1 MISNGVEN
9 KYFIAI
15 TFTTL
20 MFASSVLY
28 SAESEAFIELKN
40 STAFARLCQNGICT
54 NISIENS
61 NFNDF
66 IDIKNYLF
74 HMKIITS
81 CLIPFPESM
90 NVEKYT
96 I

>member
-1 MISNGVEN
+1 MIINGVGN
-9 KYFIAI
+9 KYLIAI

-40 STAFARLCQNGICT
+40 STALARVCQNGICR

-61 NFNDF
+61 NLNDF
-66 IDIKNYLF
+66 IDIKKLSAPYENYYFL
-74 HMKIITS
+74 S
-81 CLIPFPESM
+81 
-90 NVEKYT
+90 
-96 I
+96 